1 MDFGA
6 LEGDY
11 VADYLPYLRKLQAL
25 WKSGQT
31 SISIHD
37 GEQPELVY
45 SRANGFVKE
54 IISGLDEL
62 EKS

>member
-11 VADYLPYLRKLQAL
+11 VADYLPYLRELQDL
-25 WKSGQT
+25 WKFGQT

-54 IISGLDEL
+54 MISGLDEP